1 MTALPREYQMSK
13 KGNLASAMASFD
25 KRPAEPP
32 RPANPVPAEANESG
46 SLPPSRI
53 GKKALTA
60 YFDPE
65 VIKQLKLLAVAEE
78 KTIQAL
84 VGEAL
89 NELFK
94 KYGRPHIA

>member
-1 MTALPREYQMSK
+1 MSK
-13 KGNLASAMASFD
+13 KGNLAAALNQFDRRPSVEDSTPAASAEVKEKATAA
-25 KRPAEPP
+25 RPAKS
-32 RPANPVPAEANESG
+32 NQ
-46 SLPPSRI
+46 PPSRQ

-60 YFDPE
+60 YFEPE
-65 VIKQLKLLAVAEE
+65 VLKQLKLLAAAED

-84 VGEAL
+84 LAEAI